1 MIEIRTLE
9 ELGMRTNIQV
19 VPVTCKSFHYSHS
32 GASPLKLIVFFS
44 RPAHSYTYP
53 FEPNPEW
60 SQFYASAPEI
70 LQYFKDFATKHD
82 LYKYVQLN
90 SRILSTI
97 WDEEKGICKP
107 PFSTFLGGYRA
118 NLPKTLSK

>member
-1 MIEIRTLE
+1 MIEIQTSE
-9 ELGMRTNIQV
+9 ELGMRTTTQV
-19 VPVTCKSFHYSHS
+19 VPVICKLFIYSHS
-32 GASPLKLIVFFS
+32 RTSLLRLILAFF

-70 LQYFKDFATKHD
+70 LQYFKGFATKYD

-90 SRILSTI
+90 SRILSAI

-107 PFSTFLGGYRA
+107 LFSTFI
-118 NLPKTLSK
+118 